1 MRLNLLITLC
11 LFSCTEYDIKPSAE
25 TSPIGSDTGL
35 PWPSGDDTAPP
46 GPESDSCP
54 EPDTTRGESFV
65 DDSCLIEPEIGT
77 FTPVIEWADT
87 SPGPSYTTPAVGSLT
102 DDDGDGDVDQ
112 DDLPDVVIVGT
123 SGLVTAVHG
132 DGSGPIWSYNIA
144 SAEPSAAAIGDLD
157 GDGRP
162 EVVVT
167 GSNGFFAFRG
177 DTGAL
182 MWTNPYTSLGGTG
195 ICGGVGIYD
204 LDGDGTAEVVQ
215 GATILNGI
223 DGTTRGEGTFGRGSG
238 YPGGTYAGFGVAADI
253 NQDGQLEVV
262 VGNALYDSYGN
273 TLWYNSQPDGFV
285 AIANFDDDPYGE
297 IVVSWSGNLRLQDDD
312 GTVLWSGTYTG
323 GRIGPPTVADFDGD
337 GQPEIGV
344 AGNGVYIMVETDGT
358 LVWSNAVNDYSSG
371 FTGSSV
377 FDFEGDGAA
386 EVVYADENDVWVFD
400 GATGAVKL
408 QETAHASATCS
419 EYPVVADVD
428 LDGQAEI
435 IYASDP
441 YSGSES
447 GVRAIGDADGTWMP
461 ARPVWNQHAYAIT
474 NVNNDSTIPADPDTN
489 WLSYNNFRSGDLAA
503 ASGGAM
509 SDAIPEL
516 VEVCNDECED
526 GLLRL
531 VFRIGNGGVEP
542 LPPGIS
548 GSLYARAEG
557 SWNLLE
563 TQTTAAQI
571 MPARTTPGWVFD
583 VDPADV
589 PLGVVRFV
597 ADDDG
602 SGGWVTECHEDNN
615 EIIVNDGLCIPE

>member
-1 MRLNLLITLC
+1 MYKR
-11 LFSCTEYDIKPSAE
+11 
-25 TSPIGSDTGL
+25 
-35 PWPSGDDTAPP
+35 
-46 GPESDSCP
+46 
-54 EPDTTRGESFV
+54 
-65 DDSCLIEPEIGT
+65 
-77 FTPVIEWADT
+77 
-87 SPGPSYTTPAVGSLT
+87 
-102 DDDGDGDVDQ
+102 Q
-112 DDLPDVVIVGT
+112 
-123 SGLVTAVHG
+123 
-132 DGSGPIWSYNIA
+132 
-144 SAEPSAAAIGDLD
+144 
-157 GDGRP
+157 
-162 EVVVT
+162 
-167 GSNGFFAFRG
+167 
-177 DTGAL
+177 
-182 MWTNPYTSLGGTG
+182 
-195 ICGGVGIYD
+195 
-204 LDGDGTAEVVQ
+204 
-215 GATILNGI
+215 
-223 DGTTRGEGTFGRGSG
+223 
-238 YPGGTYAGFGVAADI
+238 
-253 NQDGQLEVV
+253 
-262 VGNALYDSYGN
+262 
-273 TLWYNSQPDGFV
+273 
-285 AIANFDDDPYGE
+285 
-297 IVVSWSGNLRLQDDD
+297 
-312 GTVLWSGTYTG
+312 
-323 GRIGPPTVADFDGD
+323 
-337 GQPEIGV
+337 
-344 AGNGVYIMVETDGT
+344 
-358 LVWSNAVNDYSSG
+358 
-371 FTGSSV
+371 
-377 FDFEGDGAA
+377 
-386 EVVYADENDVWVFD
+386 DENDVWVFD